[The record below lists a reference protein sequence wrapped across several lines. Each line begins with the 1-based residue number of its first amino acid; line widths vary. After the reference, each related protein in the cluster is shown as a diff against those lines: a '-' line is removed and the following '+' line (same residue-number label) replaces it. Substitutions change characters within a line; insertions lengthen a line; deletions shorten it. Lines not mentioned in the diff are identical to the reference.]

1 MNESADPIT
10 TPFHGWRVLGL
21 CTLSQF
27 VAIGCTMYLLGVFI
41 QPLAQLFG
49 ATQGQIGSASGVFA
63 VAGCIL
69 SPFLGILADRGKS
82 KVIMLCGAVSMT
94 LGLIL
99 LSQAQGLLQAALVCV
114 LLQAPAAAMLGT
126 IPTTV
131 MVAQWFTR
139 RRGFAIGITAAGISM
154 GGFVM
159 PPLAA
164 WLLGQ
169 FGPRQSLMVLGCGVG
184 LILIPAIWRLAVV
197 KPADIG
203 QHPDGIPLSQAEVD
217 TQAAAPSIALGEI
230 FRRTDFWTIG
240 LSVGIISFAGIL
252 IITYLAPYAKATGM
266 SLQNSAFLLSLYAI
280 SGIAGKFTTG
290 WLSDK
295 FPPRRIMTAT
305 LVMAAIGWLPIVFA
319 DDIFAFAITASTVGF
334 AMGGLIPVWATLI
347 ALNFGLQNF
356 GRVRGIMALVLV
368 AFTIIPGPL
377 GGYLYDSTG
386 SYATAFGLL
395 WWCLPLGVTMSLFI
409 AGPPSP
415 TPATE

>member
-1 MNESADPIT
+1 MSASAST
-10 TPFHGWRVLGL
+10 ASTPFHGWRVLSL
-21 CTLSQF
+21 CTFCQF
-27 VAIGCTMYLLGVFI
+27 VAMGFTMYLLGVFI
-41 QPLAQLFG
+41 EPLAQLFG

-69 SPFLGILADRGKS
+69 SPFLGILADKGKTR
-82 KVIMLCGAVSMT
+82 VIMLCGATSMA
-94 LGLIL
+94 LGFIL
-99 LSQAQGLLQAALVCV
+99 LSQAQGLLQAALVCA

-131 MVAQWFTR
+131 MVAQWFSR

-154 GGFVM
+154 GGLVM
-159 PPLAA
+159 PPVAA

-169 FGPRQSLMVLGCGVG
+169 FGPRQSLLVLGCGIG
-184 LILIPAIWRLAVV
+184 LILIPAIWRFAVV

-203 QHPDGIPLSQAEVD
+203 QHPDGKPLS
-217 TQAAAPSIALGEI
+217 AAAAEAHTATASITLGSL
-230 FRRTDFWTIG
+230 FRRADFWTIG

-266 SLQNSAFLLSLYAI
+266 SLQNSAFMLSLYAF

-290 WLSDK
+290 WLSDR

-305 LVMAAIGWLPIVFA
+305 LVIAAIGWLPILFA
-319 DDIFAFAITASTVGF
+319 NDMIAFAITASSVGF

-347 ALNFGLQNF
+347 ARNFGLHNF
-356 GRVRGIMALVLV
+356 GRVRGIMALILV
-368 AFTIIPGPL
+368 GFTIIPGPL

-386 SYATAFGLL
+386 SYATAFGVL
-395 WWCLPLGVTMSLFI
+395 WWCLPAGVILSLFI
-409 AGPPSP
+409 AGPPPSSSP
-415 TPATE
+415 GS